1 MKAVVV
7 FNALLALTAA
17 SPLVPRQDID
27 FELVDATPDPTPA
40 SIAIGLTAQSVTYD
54 LTAATESAVVPLIVD
69 TPVEKRKLVGR
80 TACSLQP
87 AGAGPV
93 PSPDTDSAFLAYAS
107 FASSASGAPTPPGYT
122 NTFTNLQ
129 ASVNAYGYMG
139 YTTLNTYDTSQCAS
153 QCSQMDS
160 CYGFNIF
167 FERDPSVEAG
177 TGCMDPPSTTVIK
190 CSFWGG
196 YVAAENALNTGQWRS
211 DFHVVIAGS
220 NGYMTTESPA
230 VEGFTVQSLGN
241 NAINAPLDC
250 NGNDTYMGSRMY
262 TTSTFDPNLCAQ
274 TCASTNEFDIAHPPA
289 DGVPMICKFF
299 VTYLLS
305 KNGAPQGQ
313 YCAMYTQ
320 PWDLSY
326 ATNDGQWNG
335 DDHYTVTYG
344 FSYSNDTS
352 PGLPVCPSDIDY
364 LQSVGGDFCTSY
376 NEYSAPT
383 AISTVFETTYTTTE
397 VVATAQETSTVVIHA
412 TTTATITAPAY
423 KRDAVAERAIA
434 TPASISNWE
443 AASISSACSQVATG
457 TITTAATNTVTI
469 PSTIT
474 SSTTQLD
481 LVSTTTIATAKVTVP
496 AVVNCP
502 SGFTSGAN
510 VYSGVSYIVSCSATM
525 SGTTFATTNEPNLQN
540 CLSWCNSWGAY
551 CHAVIYDTRYYQNCM
566 LYSASGTLSSSS
578 TGTVVVRA

>member
-17 SPLVPRQDID
+17 TPLLRRQDID
-27 FELVDATPDPTPA
+27 FELVDAAPDPTPA
-40 SIAIGLTAQSVTYD
+40 SIAIGPTAQTVIYD
-54 LTAATESAVVPLIVD
+54 LAAATLSAGIPLIVD

-80 TACSLQP
+80 TACSP
-87 AGAGPV
+87 EPTGAGPV
-93 PSPDTDSAFLAYAS
+93 PSPDTASAFLAYAP
-107 FASSASGAPTPPGYT
+107 FASSASGAPTPSGYT

-139 YTTLNTYDTSQCAS
+139 YTALDTYDTALCATK
-153 QCSQMDS
+153 CSQMDG

-262 TTSTFDPNLCAQ
+262 TTSVFDPNLCAQ

-289 DGVPMICKFF
+289 NGVPMICKFF

-305 KNGAPQGQ
+305 KNGVPQGQ

-326 ATNDGQWNG
+326 AVNDVSRGELPFLFSSPSYADWPKGQWRDN
-335 DDHYTVTYG
+335 DHYTVTYG
-344 FSYSNDTS
+344 FSYSNNAS

-376 NEYSAPT
+376 NSYLAPT
-383 AISTVFETTYTTTE
+383 TTATASDTTYTT
-397 VVATAQETSTVVIHA
+397 ATASVTAYETSTVVVYA
-412 TTTATITAPAY
+412 TTTYVPPRCFP
-423 KRDAVAERAIA
+423 KRAL
-434 TPASISNWE
+434 PH
-443 AASISSACSQVATG
+443 
-457 TITTAATNTVTI
+457 
-469 PSTIT
+469 
-474 SSTTQLD
+474 
-481 LVSTTTIATAKVTVP
+481 
-496 AVVNCP
+496 
-502 SGFTSGAN
+502 
-510 VYSGVSYIVSCSATM
+510 
-525 SGTTFATTNEPNLQN
+525 
-540 CLSWCNSWGAY
+540 
-551 CHAVIYDTRYYQNCM
+551 CH
-566 LYSASGTLSSSS
+566 
-578 TGTVVVRA
+578 

>member
-1 MKAVVV
+1 MKGVVV
-7 FNALLALTAA
+7 FNALLALAAA
-17 SPLVPRQDID
+17 SPLVPRQNID
-27 FELVDATPDPTPA
+27 FELVDAAPDPTPA
-40 SIAIGLTAQSVTYD
+40 SIAIGPTAQSVTYD
-54 LTAATESAVVPLIVD
+54 LAAATESAGVPLVVD
-69 TPVEKRKLVGR
+69 TPVQKRKLVGR
-80 TACSLQP
+80 TACSAQP
-87 AGAGPV
+87 AGAGPI

-139 YTTLNTYDTSQCAS
+139 YTTLSTYDTSQCAT
-153 QCSQMDS
+153 QCSQIHG

-220 NGYMTTESPA
+220 NGYMTTESSA

-250 NGNDTYMGSRMY
+250 NGKDTYMGSRMY
-262 TTSTFDPNLCAQ
+262 TTSAFDPNLCAE

-289 DGVPMICKFF
+289 NGVPMICKFF

-335 DDHYTVTYG
+335 NDHYTVTYG
-344 FSYSNDTS
+344 FSYSNNTS

-383 AISTVFETTYTTTE
+383 ATSTVFDTTYTTTE
-397 VVATAQETSTVVIHA
+397 TVVTEQETSTVVVY
-412 TTTATITAPAY
+412 TTAIATVTALPY
-423 KRDAVAERAIA
+423 KRDIVAKRAIA

-457 TITTAATNTVTI
+457 TNTVETTNTVTI
-469 PSTIT
+469 PSTT
-474 SSTTQLD
+474 TRSTTELA
-481 LVSTTTIATAKVTVP
+481 LVSTTSAVVSIVTVP
-496 AVVNCP
+496 AVVVCP
-502 SGFTSGAN
+502 SGFTN
-510 VYSGVSYIVSCSATM
+510 GVNEYNGVPYVVSCGATM
-525 SGTTFATTNEPNLQN
+525 TGTSFTSSPQPNLQG
-540 CLSWCNSWGAY
+540 CLAWCNSWGAL
-551 CHAVIYDTRYYQNCM
+551 CGALNYDTKTSQNCK
-566 LYSASGTLSSSS
+566 LYHGAGTLGSSS
-578 TGTVVVRA
+578 TGTVAMRR

>member
-7 FNALLALTAA
+7 FNALLALAAA

-27 FELVDATPDPTPA
+27 FELVDAAPDPTPA
-40 SIAIGLTAQSVTYD
+40 SIAIGPTAQSATYD
-54 LTAATESAVVPLIVD
+54 LTAATESAGVPLIVD

-139 YTTLNTYDTSQCAS
+139 YTTLNTYDTSQCAA

-326 ATNDGQWNG
+326 ATNNGQWNG

-344 FSYSNDTS
+344 FSYSNDAS

-383 AISTVFETTYTTTE
+383 ATSTVFDTTYTTTV
-397 VVATAQETSTVVIHA
+397 VVATAQETSTVVVHT
-412 TTTATITAPAY
+412 TTTATITAAAY
-423 KRDAVAERAIA
+423 KRDVVAKRAIA

-469 PSTIT
+469 PSTTT
-474 SSTTQLD
+474 SSTTQLN
-481 LVSTTTIATAKVTVP
+481 LVSTTTAVTAIVTVP

-510 VYSGVSYIVSCSATM
+510 VYSGASFTVSCSATM

-566 LYSASGTLSSSS
+566 LYSAAGTLSSSS